1 MSHLSGRLRGLLDR
15 CGEFVYIFLKCIER
29 EMTMSESSRR
39 KLLKSIAAGSSAV
52 VAGKALPERWSK
64 PVVDAVL
71 LPAHAET
78 TDETGSQPTTTVAP
92 TTTPCTP
99 CLVAADYCAGE
110 GMSSIQISVSVD
122 GTVSITH
129 NNGSDTASV
138 DPCAGGEFSFQF
150 ASSGGGTISV
160 RGTIACGEPA
170 NPLVY
175 YYTDGQVTDERREAF
190 FCET

>member
-1 MSHLSGRLRGLLDR
+1 MP
-15 CGEFVYIFLKCIER
+15 K
-29 EMTMSESSRR
+29 SSRR
-39 KLLKSIAAGSSAV
+39 NVLKSIAAGSSAV
-52 VAGKALPERWSK
+52 AVGKALPERWSK

-78 TDETGSQPTTTVAP
+78 TDENGSQPTTTVVP

-99 CLVAADYCAGE
+99 CLVAADYCRGE
-110 GMSSIQISVSVD
+110 GASSNRLSVAVD
-122 GTVSITH
+122 GTVSIETR
-129 NNGSDTASV
+129 NGSDTTSV
-138 DPCAGGEFSFQF
+138 DPCAGGDFSFQF
-150 ASSGGGTISV
+150 SSSGGGTISV
-160 RGTIACGEPA
+160 RGTIDCGEPA